1 MRILW
6 SLCLAAALISAGP
19 RATAEPA
26 PSSAEAQRQ
35 DLELV
40 RTDYLKKE
48 MAYTPQT
55 RRLAALKIDAL
66 EARAGRLT
74 PADMLVGLAEVAALA
89 DNAHSSLHYG
99 AKARPAERLPL
110 RLLWFPD
117 GLYIARASGAA
128 TDLAGAK
135 VLRVEG
141 RTPDELYARVKILRG
156 GKAADRRNHL
166 TELMESGGVLRA
178 LGLAKRADA
187 LTLTLRLPSGGVVTR
202 RVTMT
207 AQASQNPVADFE
219 RLWSP
224 EPMPKEVGW
233 RPGLTPR
240 DLPLYLRDAD
250 RTFRAIPLP
259 EQHAYYLQFRSNEDE
274 DGYPI
279 APFLKTTT
287 AALETA
293 RPRDLILDLR
303 FDIGGNLLTTMD
315 FMRRLPSLASRRV
328 YLLVGPY
335 TFSAG
340 IISAAAVKKAG
351 GGKVTVV
358 GDEIG
363 DRPVFWSEGDLVR
376 LPNSGFAMRYTDGQ
390 WDLDHGCAGKP
401 GCMDRYVDVNGVSL
415 KPEIAAPLTAKA
427 WFAKRDP
434 GLEAVFAR
442 IATDR

>member
-1 MRILW
+1 MRIRWGLYLAGALAST
-6 SLCLAAALISAGP
+6 SLSATAGP
-19 RATAEPA
+19 AA
-26 PSSAEAQRQ
+26 SSAEAQRQ

-40 RTDYLKKE
+40 RTVYLSKE
-48 MAYTPQT
+48 MAFTPET
-55 RRLAALKIDAL
+55 RRLATLKIDAL
-66 EARAGRLT
+66 ETRAGRLT
-74 PADMLVGLAEVAALA
+74 PADMLVGLAEVAALP

-141 RTPDELYARVKILRG
+141 RTPDELYARVKVLRG
-156 GKAADRRNHL
+156 GKAVDRRNHL
-166 TELMESGGVLRA
+166 TELVESGGVLRA
-178 LGLAKRADA
+178 MGLAKRAYA
-187 LTLTLRLPSGGVVTR
+187 LTLTLRLPSGGVVSR
-202 RVTMT
+202 RVAMT
-207 AQASQNPVADFE
+207 TQASQDPVADFE

-259 EQHAYYLQFRSNEDE
+259 EQHAYYVQFRSNEDE

-279 APFLKTTT
+279 APFLKATSE
-287 AALETA
+287 ALEA
-293 RPRDLILDLR
+293 AKPRDVIVDLR
-303 FDIGGNLLTTMD
+303 FDIGGNLLTTID
-315 FMRRLPSLASRRV
+315 FMRRLPSLASRRA

-351 GGKVTVV
+351 GDKVTVV

-363 DRPVFWSEGDLVR
+363 DRPVFWSEGDVVR

-390 WDLDHGCAGKP
+390 FDLDHGCAGKP

-415 KPEIAAPLTAKA
+415 KPEIAAPLTARA
-427 WFAKRDP
+427 WLVKRDP
-434 GLEAVFAR
+434 AMDAVFAR
-442 IATDR
+442 IKTDR